1 MFQNSWKSTFWAL
14 HLLAIALPSQ
24 CLKDLKQRAQ
34 VKSKISILSFAA
46 KCVFKWALISRLVID
61 TLEKVERDRK
71 CFRLV
76 GGVLVER
83 SVGEVQPALTGNRD
97 KLTKLIETLEKQ
109 LTEKGQEING
119 YIEKHN
125 IQIQGKKGP
134 TTSNAPAVEENKKTQ
149 STGVL
154 V

>member
-1 MFQNSWKSTFWAL
+1 MPISPMACRLSALNRDRWPANSQSFRWTSTSISNYTWK
-14 HLLAIALPSQ
+14 
-24 CLKDLKQRAQ
+24 
-34 VKSKISILSFAA
+34 KISIF
-46 KCVFKWALISRLVID
+46 VERTPPEYFNIFRLVID

-109 LTEKGQEING
+109 LTDKGQEINA

-134 TTSNAPAVEENKKTQ
+134 TASNEPSSVDENKKA
-149 STGVL
+149 TGVL

>member
-1 MFQNSWKSTFWAL
+1 M
-14 HLLAIALPSQ
+14 
-24 CLKDLKQRAQ
+24 
-34 VKSKISILSFAA
+34 
-46 KCVFKWALISRLVID
+46 ISRLVID